1 MSETNLYQDDIK
13 NVSKTIYRERRKRH
27 PTLPKSRNDVHLA
40 LSSMS
45 IETSKSEKF
54 LQLNDIDNGVVIF
67 SSYINLKCLCDVDDV
82 FMDGTFKCCP
92 KFYTLHGYKKGN
104 YVPLVFILLPGKSE
118 VVYQYAF
125 SSLIRI
131 CREKGLEFSPSTV
144 HVDFE
149 ETVMKV
155 VKSLLP
161 TVTVKCCRFQL
172 GQSWWRKIQSLGL
185 SNEYKDKESD
195 IGKWLLMTFGLH
207 FVSGDSIEDIFA
219 EVIMSEAPSDS
230 RCTSYADYLT
240 VNLWAEPPSDVRRTT
255 NGAESFHS
263 HFNAQFYFCLPS
275 IFAYLDVIMHIQTV
289 NYIKIRHI
297 SETSVQSRT
306 EREKIAYITTDLW
319 TKLQSGNIHVDK
331 YLKSVGYKN
340 QAKTDI

>member
-1 MSETNLYQDDIK
+1 MSK
-13 NVSKTIYRERRKRH
+13 AIYRERRKRR

-92 KFYTLHGYKKGN
+92 KYFQQFYTLHGYKKGN
-104 YVPLVFILLPGKSE
+104 YVPLVFMLLPGKSE
-118 VVYQYAF
+118 VVYRYAF

-161 TVTVKCCRFQL
+161 TVTVKCCRFHL
-172 GQSWWRKIQSLGL
+172 GQSWRRKIQSLGL

-207 FVSGDSIEDIFA
+207 FVSSDSIEDIFA
-219 EVIMSEAPSDS
+219 EVIMSEAASDS
-230 RCTSYADYLT
+230 RCTYYADYLT
-240 VNLWAEPPSDVRRTT
+240 VN
-255 NGAESFHS
+255 
-263 HFNAQFYFCLPS
+263 
-275 IFAYLDVIMHIQTV
+275 
-289 NYIKIRHI
+289 
-297 SETSVQSRT
+297 
-306 EREKIAYITTDLW
+306 YITQRVQIS
-319 TKLQSGNIHVDK
+319 TKSLDRASI
-331 YLKSVGYKN
+331 
-340 QAKTDI
+340 